1 MGSVKCDINE
11 ERLVPP
17 IRKKSLLKS
26 DTTRLNTKVR
36 MLPRHLRPVRPKL
49 DWNYRDV
56 LWAMLAGIFYAMNR
70 IYTWRCPGATHRR
83 DE

>member
-1 MGSVKCDINE
+1 MESVKCDINE

-17 IRKKSLLKS
+17 IRKKSLLTS

-36 MLPRHLRPVRPKL
+36 MLPRHLRPVHSKL
-49 DWNYRDV
+49 VWNYGEV
-56 LWAMLAGIFYAMNR
+56 LRATSAGILYAMNR

-83 DE
+83 D

>member
-1 MGSVKCDINE
+1 
-11 ERLVPP
+11 
-17 IRKKSLLKS
+17 
-26 DTTRLNTKVR
+26 

-70 IYTWRCPGATHRR
+70 TTRGAVPGLRTGEMNKGYAGDWLFERA
-83 DE
+83 EL